1 MSSFFPGCEGVA
13 VGVASIECLN
23 AASGFVLG
31 WGLVAMLGLIFWFN
45 LELEPI
51 KDRVA
56 VISFVLAIV
65 SMLLIASGFLPSDA
79 FIYFF
84 LASLGSAAA
93 LMFRR

>member
-1 MSSFFPGCEGVA
+1 MSSFFSGCEGAA

-65 SMLLIASGFLPSDA
+65 SMLLISSGFLPSDA

>member
-1 MSSFFPGCEGVA
+1 MSSFFPSCEGVA
-13 VGVASIECLN
+13 VGVASIECIN
-23 AASGFVLG
+23 ATSGFILG
-31 WGLVAMLGLIFWFN
+31 WGLVAMLALIFWFN

-65 SMLLIASGFLPSDA
+65 SMLLIGAGFLPGDA